1 MTRNEIC
8 LFSINLFEYSLLSVC
23 YHRLFFLALVMNI
36 VMITGILC
44 VHCLVIRFACLVL
57 GSGCT
62 LKGIN

>member
-1 MTRNEIC
+1 MT
-8 LFSINLFEYSLLSVC
+8 FSINLFEYSSLSVC
-23 YHRLFFLALVMNI
+23 YRSLFLLALVMNI
-36 VMITGILC
+36 VMSAGISC